1 MFYEKFKNTIEIDEI
16 IQKNGNN
23 KYYIDTVLINKI
35 LLNGEGLKEKNII
48 DSDICTKCNSDK
60 LHSYRQ
66 DKEVSGRNTGLIM
79 LKP

>member
-35 LLNGEGLKEKNII
+35 LLNGEGLREI
-48 DSDICTKCNSDK
+48 
-60 LHSYRQ
+60 
-66 DKEVSGRNTGLIM
+66 
-79 LKP
+79 